1 MISQDIR
8 NTVGVVARH
17 LEAGTLT
24 EETLLRALKSLLA
37 NAEDVEA
44 LEAQPVPEAQRKV
57 RVTPLSPGIPAC
69 AMRRGDGGQKG
80 ELVVPAADFWKRGR
94 S

>member
-8 NTVGVVARH
+8 NTVGVVARQV
-17 LEAGTLT
+17 EAETLT
-24 EETLLRALKSLLA
+24 EETLLRALKMLLA
-37 NAEDVEA
+37 SADEVET

-69 AMRRGDGGQKG
+69 AMRRNDAGKKG

>member
-8 NTVGVVARH
+8 NTVGVVARQV
-17 LEAGTLT
+17 EAETLT
-24 EETLLRALKSLLA
+24 EETLLRALKMLLA
-37 NAEDVEA
+37 SADEVET

-80 ELVVPAADFWKRGR
+80 ELVVPADDFWKRGR